1 MTPVDAGTRAIATR
15 HLSLSLGAIGLGI
28 IASGRVDAAMAIA
41 TGLVLAA
48 LAAGASALQ
57 APRASIRR
65 PKLSMSAEVSLEKGT
80 VLQATSVENKKQER
94 RRIMKSPDFLRK
106 NGDFIEEKAAVDAKM
121 LSEMKS
127 EMLDKMRESNY
138 EVTRGEGNGAVTF
151 TLAKEY
157 GMCWGAERSIEIALA
172 ATEKF
177 GDKQLHITNELLH
190 NPGVNKMLEDEG
202 VSFIEKTG
210 DGGKRFDDVKEGDVV
225 ILPAFGATLAEMQ
238 HFSDMGVTTVD
249 TTCPWVTKV
258 WNVVDKQ
265 VQRSMTTIIH
275 GKYAHEEAIATASMC
290 DDYLMVKNIDEAEYV
305 CNYMLNPSPEGKED
319 LMKKFAKAM
328 SKGFDPD
335 VHLEKIGIANQTTM
349 YKKETQAVGRLFEQ
363 VILKKYP
370 DEAADRF
377 VAFDTICSAT
387 QERQDAIHEMVDDE
401 SVKDLDFIL
410 VVGGFDSSNTAH
422 LVEIPDEAGI
432 PVFHINEADC
442 ISETN
447 AVSHRLVSGEM
458 AVEENWLPTDRPARI
473 GVTSGASTPDA
484 YVQEAL
490 ERLVLLKAAVSA

>member
-1 MTPVDAGTRAIATR
+1 
-15 HLSLSLGAIGLGI
+15 
-28 IASGRVDAAMAIA
+28 
-41 TGLVLAA
+41 
-48 LAAGASALQ
+48 
-57 APRASIRR
+57 
-65 PKLSMSAEVSLEKGT
+65 
-80 VLQATSVENKKQER
+80 
-94 RRIMKSPDFLRK
+94 
-106 NGDFIEEKAAVDAKM
+106 
-121 LSEMKS
+121 
-127 EMLDKMRESNY
+127 
-138 EVTRGEGNGAVTF
+138 
-151 TLAKEY
+151 
-157 GMCWGAERSIEIALA
+157 
-172 ATEKF
+172 
-177 GDKQLHITNELLH
+177 
-190 NPGVNKMLEDEG
+190 
-202 VSFIEKTG
+202 
-210 DGGKRFDDVKEGDVV
+210 
-225 ILPAFGATLAEMQ
+225 
-238 HFSDMGVTTVD
+238 
-249 TTCPWVTKV
+249 
-258 WNVVDKQ
+258 
-265 VQRSMTTIIH
+265 
-275 GKYAHEEAIATASMC
+275 
-290 DDYLMVKNIDEAEYV
+290 
-305 CNYMLNPSPEGKED
+305 
-319 LMKKFAKAM
+319 M

-447 AVSHRLVSGEM
+447 SVSHRLVSGEM

-490 ERLVLLKAAVSA
+490 ERLVLLKSVISTDAAPAAPAAPPAKWAWSGPVFD

>member
-1 MTPVDAGTRAIATR
+1 MGMRIGT
-15 HLSLSLGAIGLGI
+15 
-28 IASGRVDAAMAIA
+28 
-41 TGLVLAA
+41 VLAA
-48 LAAGASALQ
+48 ALWAGAAGLATPGRGA
-57 APRASIRR
+57 ARAVRASRVR
-65 PKLSMSAEVSLEKGT
+65 MSATEGTKLEAREV
-80 VLQATSVENKKQER
+80 ANKKQER
-94 RRIMKSPDFLRK
+94 RRIMASPDFLRK
-106 NGDFIEEKAAVDAKM
+106 NGDFVAEKAAVDAKM
-121 LSEMKS
+121 LREMKS
-127 EMLDKMRESNY
+127 RMLDEMRDSSY
-138 EVTRGEGNGAVTF
+138 ETTRGEGDGTVTF
-151 TLAKEY
+151 RLAKEY

-172 ATEKF
+172 AAEKF
-177 GDKQLHITNELLH
+177 GDRQKHITNELLH
-190 NPGVNKMLEDEG
+190 NPGVNKMLEDG
-202 VSFIEKTG
+202 GINFIEKTG

-305 CNYMLNPSPEGKED
+305 CNYMLNPTPEGRED
-319 LMKKFAKAM
+319 LLHKFAKAM

-447 AVSHRLVSGEM
+447 SVSHRLVSGEM

-490 ERLVLLKAAVSA
+490 ERLVLLKSVISTDAAPAAPAAPPAKWAWSRPVF

>member
-1 MTPVDAGTRAIATR
+1 MIARA
-15 HLSLSLGAIGLGI
+15 
-28 IASGRVDAAMAIA
+28 
-41 TGLVLAA
+41 GLVLAA

-172 ATEKF
+172 ATEKCSR
-177 GDKQLHITNELLH
+177 
-190 NPGVNKMLEDEG
+190 DEG

-290 DDYLMVKNIDEAEYV
+290 DDYLMVKNIDEAEY
-305 CNYMLNPSPEGKED
+305 
-319 LMKKFAKAM
+319 AM

-349 YKKETQAVGRLFEQ
+349 YKKETQAVAASSSRSGRT
-363 VILKKYP
+363 P
-370 DEAADRF
+370 STRWS
-377 VAFDTICSAT
+377 TT
-387 QERQDAIHEMVDDE
+387 

-458 AVEENWLPTDRPARI
+458 AVEENWPDGPARASASRPRADADAVQAPAPRPPQVRHLD
-473 GVTSGASTPDA
+473 GRGARGA
-484 YVQEAL
+484 RGEVGL
-490 ERLVLLKAAVSA
+490 ERAVF

>member
-1 MTPVDAGTRAIATR
+1 
-15 HLSLSLGAIGLGI
+15 
-28 IASGRVDAAMAIA
+28 
-41 TGLVLAA
+41 
-48 LAAGASALQ
+48 
-57 APRASIRR
+57 
-65 PKLSMSAEVSLEKGT
+65 MSAEVSLEKGT

-138 EVTRGEGNGAVTF
+138 E
-151 TLAKEY
+151 
-157 GMCWGAERSIEIALA
+157 
-172 ATEKF
+172 
-177 GDKQLHITNELLH
+177 
-190 NPGVNKMLEDEG
+190 
-202 VSFIEKTG
+202 
-210 DGGKRFDDVKEGDVV
+210 EGDVV

-249 TTCPWVTKV
+249 TACPWVTKV
-258 WNVVDKQ
+258 WSVVDKQ

-290 DDYLMVKNIDEAEYV
+290 DDYLMVKNIDEAEY
-305 CNYMLNPSPEGKED
+305 
-319 LMKKFAKAM
+319 
-328 SKGFDPD
+328 
-335 VHLEKIGIANQTTM
+335 
-349 YKKETQAVGRLFEQ
+349 
-363 VILKKYP
+363 
-370 DEAADRF
+370 
-377 VAFDTICSAT
+377 
-387 QERQDAIHEMVDDE
+387 ERQDAIHEMVDDE

-422 LVEIPDEAGI
+422 LVEIPYEAGI

-484 YVQEAL
+484 DVQAP
-490 ERLVLLKAAVSA
+490 ERLVLLKSVISTDAAPAAPAAGLERPVF